1 MGRGKNKILK
11 QLLSFTSLF
20 RYQLRVRYF
29 PKDLKELYTRDKVT
43 FFYLFDQVKE
53 SLIINRLCDCRN
65 GGLFLFGYSLI
76 LVLSLSCN
84 AMLLGERETFST

>member
-1 MGRGKNKILK
+1 MVKLQIGVKCFANFVQVWDKNKILK
-11 QLLSFTSLF
+11 YLLSFTSLF

-53 SLIINRLCDCRN
+53 SLI
-65 GGLFLFGYSLI
+65 F
-76 LVLSLSCN
+76 
-84 AMLLGERETFST
+84 